1 MDQRDIQ
8 INENSVLRS
17 TEVYN
22 NLDVISMDRKQLLQ
36 FLYDYIQK
44 SQYLNKRNSLINTR
58 LTENNLKRSKRLTE
72 LKNKFDA
79 FYNNNLMTNQKNIE
93 KIIKNRKQIIS
104 KFRRRIFNYNNN
116 IKYRYLILL
125 IFLIFWIPFEK
136 SLLFSLLI
144 APFIAVPIRW
154 ILKPLEYLLRPL
166 GNNFMKLFDSLLI
179 KIAQKQDLSVAKKK
193 GITPDNIK
201 KVFKFDEIKEEIE
214 NEFNNLEKQIRSWK
228 YNESI
233 GLKNELSILKRM
245 ILNEEMKLDYII
257 YMYEQLYIGAVD
269 NWKEAINDLKNQ
281 LKHEELK
288 NELRIVNENI
298 KTSNR
303 MLVEMNEKMNR
314 QFSQLDSMIS
324 TQFDRIDDRLDGL
337 YENGYYY
344 HY

>member
-1 MDQRDIQ
+1 
-8 INENSVLRS
+8 
-17 TEVYN
+17 
-22 NLDVISMDRKQLLQ
+22 
-36 FLYDYIQK
+36 
-44 SQYLNKRNSLINTR
+44 
-58 LTENNLKRSKRLTE
+58 
-72 LKNKFDA
+72 
-79 FYNNNLMTNQKNIE
+79 
-93 KIIKNRKQIIS
+93 
-104 KFRRRIFNYNNN
+104 
-116 IKYRYLILL
+116 
-125 IFLIFWIPFEK
+125 
-136 SLLFSLLI
+136 
-144 APFIAVPIRW
+144 
-154 ILKPLEYLLRPL
+154 
-166 GNNFMKLFDSLLI
+166 MKLFDSLLI